1 MFYERSVTPG
11 GVTVITERMAGFRSA
26 ALGIWVAAGS
36 RDELPGEAGVSHFVE
51 HMMFKGTPTRSAAE
65 ISEAFDRIGARFN
78 AGTDKEYTT
87 YYCQVIDQ
95 HATEAFSILAD
106 MVSHSLMQEPAVL
119 SEREVVLEEISRSE
133 DQPDD
138 KVHDLFASTLFPGHP
153 IGRPVLGTPAT
164 VGAFM
169 PADVFAYTA
178 RRYGSGNVVVAAAG
192 NIDHATLVAQVQRD
206 LVVPKTDRTDRGET
220 PATVVP
226 RFEIVTKDTEQAHI
240 CWGSAGLRSRDPERF
255 AMGVM
260 DTILGGGMSSRLF
273 QEIREKRG
281 LAYAVGS
288 YHAQYLDT
296 GHFTVYAGTRPDNA
310 EKVVRLIKSEVERFI
325 DGGATPDELFRAKES
340 MKGNLVLGMESTS
353 ARMSRLGKSE
363 VTSGELLTLDELV
376 ERIDAVEQADLA
388 RVAASTIAGPRVLAM
403 VAPFEKEAVAHLLD

>member
-26 ALGIWVAAGS
+26 AIGIWVAAGS

-51 HMMFKGTPTRSAAE
+51 HMMFKGTPSRSAAE

-95 HATEAFSILAD
+95 HAVEAFSILAD
-106 MVSHSLMQEPAVL
+106 MVSHSLMEEPAVL

-138 KVHDLFASTLFPGHP
+138 MVHDLFASTLFPSHP
-153 IGRPVLGTPAT
+153 IGRPVLGTPST

-192 NIDHATLVAQVQRD
+192 NIDHAALVAQVNRE
-206 LVVPKTDRTDRGET
+206 LVVPKSERTDRGEMI
-220 PATVVP
+220 PTVTP

-260 DTILGGGMSSRLF
+260 DTIIGGGMSSRLF

-310 EKVVRLIKSEVERFI
+310 EKVVALIKSEVERFI
-325 DGGATPDELFRAKES
+325 EGGATPDELFRAKES

-376 ERIDAVEQADLA
+376 ERIDAVEQADLT

>member
-11 GVTVITERMAGFRSA
+11 GITVITERMPGFRSA

-36 RDELPGEAGVSHFVE
+36 RDELPNEAGVSHFVE
-51 HMMFKGTPTRSAAE
+51 HMMFKGTPTRSAAQ
-65 ISEAFDRIGARFN
+65 ISEAFDRLGARFN

-95 HATEAFSILAD
+95 HASEAFSILAD
-106 MVSHSLMQEPAVL
+106 MVSHSLMEESAVR

-138 KVHDLFASTLFPGHP
+138 MVHDLFAATLFPGHP
-153 IGRPVLGTPAT
+153 IGRPVLGTKQT
-164 VGAFM
+164 VGGFL
-169 PADVFAYTA
+169 PPDVFTYTG

-192 NIDHATLVAQVQRD
+192 NVDHAALAAQVDRE
-206 LVVPKTDRTDRGET
+206 LVLPTSDRTDRGEVA
-220 PATVVP
+220 ATVTP
-226 RFEIVTKDTEQAHI
+226 KFEIITKETEQAHI
-240 CWGSAGLRSRDPERF
+240 CWGTMGLRSRDADRF
-255 AMGVM
+255 ALGVM

-281 LAYAVGS
+281 LAYSVGS

-296 GHFTVYAGTRPDNA
+296 GQVTVYAGTRPDNA
-310 EKVVRLIKSEVERFI
+310 EKVVRLINSEVERFI
-325 DGGATPDELFRAKES
+325 EGGATADEIFRAKEA
-340 MKGNLVLGMESTS
+340 MKGSLVLGMESTS

-363 VTSGELLTLDELV
+363 VTHGELLSIDEII
-376 ERIDAVEQADLA
+376 ERVDAVEQADLT
-388 RVAASTIAGPRVLAM
+388 RVAAATIAGPRVLAM
-403 VAPFEKEAVAHLLD
+403 VAPFEAEAVSHLLD

>member
-1 MFYERSVTPG
+1 MFYERTVTQG
-11 GVTVITERMAGFRSA
+11 GITVITERMESFRSA

-51 HMMFKGTPTRSAAE
+51 HMMFKGTPTRAASE

-95 HATEAFSILAD
+95 HSAEAFSILAD
-106 MVSHSLMQEPAVL
+106 MVSHSLMEEASVL

-138 KVHDLFASTLFPGHP
+138 MVHDLFASTLYPQHP
-153 IGRPVLGTPAT
+153 IGRPVLGTKAT
-164 VGAFM
+164 VGGFM
-169 PADVFAYTA
+169 PADVFAYTG

-192 NIDHATLVAQVQRD
+192 NVDHATLVAQVERE
-206 LVVPKTDRTDRGET
+206 LILPKGERTDRSEA
-220 PATVVP
+220 PATAVP
-226 RFEIVTKDTEQAHI
+226 TFAIVTKDTEQAHI
-240 CWGSAGLRSRDPERF
+240 CWGTTGLTSRDPERF

-296 GHFTVYAGTRPDNA
+296 GHYTVYAGTRPDNA
-310 EKVVRLIKSEVERFI
+310 EKVVKLIKSEVERFLE
-325 DGGATPDELFRAKES
+325 GGVTADELFRAKES
-340 MKGNLVLGMESTS
+340 MKGSVVLGMESTS
-353 ARMSRLGKSE
+353 SRMSRLGKSE
-363 VTSGELLTLDELV
+363 VTHGELLTLDEII
-376 ERIDAVEQADLA
+376 ERVDSVEQADVA
-388 RVAASTIAGPRVLAM
+388 RVAAATIAGPRVLTM
-403 VAPFEKEAVAHLLD
+403 VAPFEREAVAHLLD

>member
-1 MFYERSVTPG
+1 MFYERTETPDG
-11 GVTVITERMAGFRSA
+11 ITVITERMEGFRSA
-26 ALGIWVAAGS
+26 AIGIWVATGS

-65 ISEAFDRIGARFN
+65 ISESFDRIGARFN

-95 HATEAFSILAD
+95 HSSEAFSILAD
-106 MVSHSLMQEPAVL
+106 MISHSLMEESAVL
-119 SEREVVLEEISRSE
+119 SERQVVLEEISRSE

-138 KVHDLFASTLFPGHP
+138 MVHDLFASTLFPGHP
-153 IGRPVLGTPAT
+153 IGRPVLGTKAA
-164 VGAFM
+164 VGGFL
-169 PADVFAYTA
+169 PKDVIAYTG

-192 NIDHATLVAQVQRD
+192 NVDHAALVAQVERE
-206 LVVPKTDRTDRGET
+206 LILPKAARADRSEA
-220 PATVVP
+220 PATAVP
-226 RFEIVTKDTEQAHI
+226 TFEIITKETEQAHI
-240 CWGSAGLRSRDPERF
+240 CWGTTGLRSCDPERF

-273 QEIREKRG
+273 QEIRERRG

-296 GHFTVYAGTRPDNA
+296 GQYTVYAGTRPDNA
-310 EKVVRLIKSEVERFI
+310 EQVVRLIRSEVQRFL

-340 MKGNLVLGMESTS
+340 MKGSVVLGMESTS

-363 VTSGELLTLDELV
+363 VTHGELLTLDEII
-376 ERIDAVEQADLA
+376 ERVDAVEQADVG
-388 RVAASTIAGPRVLAM
+388 RVAAATIAGPFVLTM
-403 VAPFEKEAVAHLLD
+403 VAPFKREAVAHLLD

>member
-1 MFYERSVTPG
+1 MFYDRTVTEDG
-11 GVTVITERMAGFRSA
+11 ITVITERMEGFRSA
-26 ALGIWVAAGS
+26 ALGIWVATGS

-51 HMMFKGTPTRSAAE
+51 HMMFKGTPTLTAAG

-95 HATEAFSILAD
+95 HAAEAFSILAD
-106 MVSHSLMQEPAVL
+106 MVSHSLMEEPAVR

-138 KVHDLFASTLFPGHP
+138 QVQDLFSSTLLAGHP
-153 IGRPVLGTPAT
+153 LGRPVLGTKQA
-164 VGAFM
+164 VGGFM
-169 PADVFAYTA
+169 PADVFAYTG
-178 RRYGSGNVVVAAAG
+178 RRYGSGNVVVSAAG
-192 NIDHATLVAQVQRD
+192 NVDHAALVAQVQRE
-206 LVVPKTDRTDRGET
+206 LVLSRSERADRGET
-220 PATVVP
+220 VPTVVS
-226 RFEIVTKDTEQAHI
+226 RFDMITKDTEQAHI
-240 CWGSAGLRSRDPERF
+240 CWGTAGLKSRDPERF

-296 GHFTVYAGTRPDNA
+296 GQYTVYAGTRPDNA
-310 EKVVRLIKSEVERFI
+310 EQVVQLIKSEVARFL
-325 DGGATPDELFRAKES
+325 DGGASADELFRAKES

-363 VTSGELLTLDELV
+363 VTHGELLTLDEII
-376 ERIDAVEQADLA
+376 ERVDCVGAADVA
-388 RVAASTIAGPRVLAM
+388 RVAAATLAGPRVLTM
-403 VAPFEKEAVAHLLD
+403 VAPFEKEAVEHLLD